1 MRDFSTRSIYL
12 LRASYVCTHAIVLFS
27 RCCRLQSSVD
37 TETNIRIY
45 EWSET
50 KMEDLFL
57 DCETAVAVQRKFVES
72 LHDLDARWRGSEEE
86 VQVVVDVV
94 PHCSA
99 YCMSSSRR

>member
-1 MRDFSTRSIYL
+1 
-12 LRASYVCTHAIVLFS
+12 
-27 RCCRLQSSVD
+27 
-37 TETNIRIY
+37 
-45 EWSET
+45 
-50 KMEDLFL
+50 MEDLFL

-72 LHDLDARWRGSEEE
+72 LHDLDARWRGPEEE